1 MKKGLPIAI
10 GYLSVSFTF
19 GVKAVNAGIPVW
31 ITILISVA
39 NVTSA
44 GQFAGVAIMA
54 AHGSYLEMAMTTFII
69 NVRYMLMSFSLSQKV
84 DKKMTLRQRLMIG
97 YGITDGSAVLGLGDI
112 GPEAGMPVM
121 EGKCVL
127 FKAFGDVDAFPICVK
142 TKDVDEFVE
151 TVYNISGSFG
161 GINLEDIAAPRC
173 FEIERKLKE
182 KCDIPIFHDDQHGTA
197 VITLAGLTNALK
209 VVGKK
214 KEDVRI
220 VTSGAGAAAIA
231 ITKLLLSAGF
241 KDITMCDRK
250 GAIYKGREGLNWIK
264 AEMAEVTNLDH
275 KAGSLAD
282 MLVGADVFIGVSA
295 PNTVTTEMVKTMN
308 KDAIIFACAN
318 PTPEIFPD
326 AAKAG
331 GAKVISTGRSDYP
344 NQLNTVL
351 AFPGIFRGAF
361 DVRASDINEEMKVAA
376 AEALAA
382 LVGDQLSEDYII
394 PAAFDPRV
402 GSAVAKA
409 VAEAARKSGVARI

>member
-1 MKKGLPIAI
+1 MDYAKESLRLHGEWKGKIEMVTRVPVKTKDD
-10 GYLSVSFTF
+10 LSLAYT
-19 GVKAVNAGIPVW
+19 P
-31 ITILISVA
+31 
-39 NVTSA
+39 
-44 GQFAGVAIMA
+44 GVAQPCLEIQKDINKSYELTRRWNMA
-54 AHGSYLEMAMTTFII
+54 A
-69 NVRYMLMSFSLSQKV
+69 V
-84 DKKMTLRQRLMIG
+84 
-97 YGITDGSAVLGLGDI
+97 ITDGSAVLGLGDI

-214 KEDVRI
+214 KEDVKI

-241 KDITMCDRK
+241 RDITMCDRK

-264 AEMAEVTNLDH
+264 TEMAEVTNLSR
-275 KAGSLAD
+275 KARTLAD

-308 KDAIIFACAN
+308 RDAIIFACAN

-331 GAKVISTGRSDYP
+331 GARVVSTGRSDYP
-344 NQLNTVL
+344 NQINNVL

-376 AEALAA
+376 AEALAG
-382 LVGDQLSEDYII
+382 LVGDELSEDYII

-402 GSAVAKA
+402 GPAVAKA
-409 VAEAARKSGVARI
+409 VAEAARRSGVARI